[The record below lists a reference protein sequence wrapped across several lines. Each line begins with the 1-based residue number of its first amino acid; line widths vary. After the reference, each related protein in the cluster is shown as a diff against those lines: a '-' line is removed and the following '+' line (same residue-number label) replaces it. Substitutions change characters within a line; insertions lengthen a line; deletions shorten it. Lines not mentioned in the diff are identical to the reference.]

1 MTCLICKKC
10 RNEITHKDMYQLG
23 HTRYKQPKKYQFY
36 KINFKHFR
44 DKFYVIHPDILLNQL
59 QLKFRIDLPN
69 IGNVIIDVDKS
80 IKSNIYVINEIESLD
95 LILSN
100 VDMFKHILNL
110 SDKEILDIIH
120 KAISI
125 KITEIF
131 KENQILAKKY
141 SNLVNRYYGI
151 EKKYDS
157 YCRNFSNKFGIYRLK
172 EIIES
177 YYEQNNR

>member
-1 MTCLICKKC
+1 MNIDDIFNGYRKYYNFPNNLEFPGYTF
-10 RNEITHKDMYQLG
+10 KDYDD
-23 HTRYKQPKKYQFY
+23 
-36 KINFKHFR
+36 FK
-44 DKFYVIHPDILLNQL
+44 VIIKRRNQL